1 MKIHTDGIAKRLLIF
16 GFMAMLCLISRT
28 AAGTVPSGRQP
39 ALNGTTADTSL
50 RHSLISDITISDI
63 EDHFRVWDITY
74 YSTGLKVKGLLYTPD
89 DPDIPGTQPGIVF
102 NHGGVG
108 GIPGPTKL
116 RCRELVEMGYVVIA
130 PAYRGE
136 GGSEGEIEVAEGEVD
151 DALAAFEILR
161 SLPAVDPARVGM
173 MGTSHGGIVTL
184 LAIERDP
191 DIAAAVC
198 AYGVTNTFSW
208 YKYLVD
214 NGFDVSDP
222 LSLKVYGKG
231 PDDKPAAFR
240 KRAPA
245 LDAHLIETP
254 LMLIYGE
261 NDNIVPVTQAKEM
274 AAALDRENRNY
285 ELHIIPGMGHGLLF
299 FTDPERRSELEI
311 QRSTE
316 AWNSVVEF
324 LDRHLKNK

>member
-1 MKIHTDGIAKRLLIF
+1 
-16 GFMAMLCLISRT
+16 MLSL
-28 AAGTVPSGRQP
+28 
-39 ALNGTTADTSL
+39 L
-50 RHSLISDITISDI
+50 RHT
-63 EDHFRVWDITY
+63 EV
-74 YSTGLKVKGLLYTPD
+74 KVARRERSKWPKVRWMTRWQLL
-89 DPDIPGTQPGIVF
+89 
-102 NHGGVG
+102 N
-108 GIPGPTKL
+108 
-116 RCRELVEMGYVVIA
+116 
-130 PAYRGE
+130 
-136 GGSEGEIEVAEGEVD
+136 
-151 DALAAFEILR
+151 
-161 SLPAVDPARVGM
+161 
-173 MGTSHGGIVTL
+173 GGIVTL